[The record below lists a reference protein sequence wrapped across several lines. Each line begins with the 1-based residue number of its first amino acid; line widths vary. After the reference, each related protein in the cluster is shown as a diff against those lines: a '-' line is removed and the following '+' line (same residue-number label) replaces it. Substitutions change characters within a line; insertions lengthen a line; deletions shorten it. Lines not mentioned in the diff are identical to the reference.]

1 MGPYATSNRDRKTD
15 LTMTTA
21 VKNPNPGPTD
31 MQAFAFVQ
39 SLAAELSKGKVELPS
54 FPDIALRVRKALS
67 DDNVTQ
73 DMVVRVVGSEPALAA
88 RLMQI
93 GNSAAL
99 NFSGKPITELRT
111 AIARMGF
118 NMVRSAAIAFAMSQL
133 KKQDALKGLE
143 KPLED
148 LWKRSAAV
156 AAMSH
161 AVARRYSKVN
171 PDTALLAGLL
181 HGIGELYILT
191 RSAQHPGLFA
201 NQAAYTAVVRDW
213 HAAIAKALLENWE
226 MAGEVIEAVSNFED
240 LERSHSGPVDLTDVV
255 TVGSLLAA
263 FKDHPETIELNMH
276 DVAACKR
283 MKIDRASYEQLIDE
297 SEHEIDTLRQALGA

>member
-1 MGPYATSNRDRKTD
+1 MSTAAKTESD
-15 LTMTTA
+15 P
-21 VKNPNPGPTD
+21 VSDP
-31 MQAFAFVQ
+31 QAFAFVQ
-39 SLAAELSKGKVELPS
+39 ALAAELSKGKVELPS
-54 FPDIALRVRKALS
+54 FPDIALRVRKVLS
-67 DDNVTQ
+67 DENVTQ

-88 RLMQI
+88 RVMQI

-143 KPLED
+143 KPLDD

-181 HGIGELYILT
+181 HGIGQLYILT

-201 NQAAYTAVVRDW
+201 NQAAYAAIVRDW
-213 HAAIAKALLENWE
+213 HSAIAKALLENWE
-226 MAGEVIEAVSNFED
+226 MTDEVVEAVSNFED
-240 LERSHSGPVDLTDVV
+240 LERQHTGPVDLTDVI
-255 TVGSLLAA
+255 TVGNLLAA
-263 FKDHPETIELNMH
+263 FKDHPDTIELNMH

-283 MKIDRASYEQLIDE
+283 MQIDRASYEQLIDE
-297 SEHEIDTLRQALGA
+297 SESEIDALRQALGT

>member
-1 MGPYATSNRDRKTD
+1 MS
-15 LTMTTA
+15 TA
-21 VKNPNPGPTD
+21 AQAQNPISDP
-31 MQAFAFVQ
+31 QAFAFVQ

-54 FPDIALRVRKALS
+54 FPDIALRVRKVLS
-67 DDNVTQ
+67 DENVSQ

-88 RLMQI
+88 RVMQI
-93 GNSAAL
+93 ANSAAL
-99 NFSGKPITELRT
+99 NFSGKTITELRT

-143 KPLED
+143 QPLDE

-161 AVARRYSKVN
+161 AVARSYSKVN

-181 HGIGELYILT
+181 HGIGQLYILT
-191 RSAQHPGLFA
+191 RSAQHRGLFA
-201 NQAAYTAVVRDW
+201 NQAAYTAIVRDW
-213 HAAIAKALLENWE
+213 HSAIAKALLENWD
-226 MAGEVIEAVSNFED
+226 MAEEVVEAVSSFED
-240 LERSHSGPVDLTDVV
+240 LEREHTGPVDLTDVV
-255 TVGSLLAA
+255 TVGNLLAA

-297 SEHEIDTLRQALGA
+297 SESEIDTLRQALGA

>member
-1 MGPYATSNRDRKTD
+1 MNTAAQNQITNTTD
-15 LTMTTA
+15 
-21 VKNPNPGPTD
+21 P
-31 MQAFAFVQ
+31 QAFAFVQ

-54 FPDIALRVRKALS
+54 FPDIALRVRRVLS
-67 DDNVTQ
+67 DENVSQ

-111 AIARMGF
+111 AISRMGF

-143 KPLED
+143 KPLEE

-171 PDTALLAGLL
+171 PDTALLSGLL
-181 HGIGELYILT
+181 HGIGQLYILT
-191 RSAQHPGLFA
+191 RSAHHPGLFA
-201 NQAAYTAVVRDW
+201 NQAVYTAIVRDW
-213 HAAIAKALLENWE
+213 HSAIAKALLENWE
-226 MAGEVIEAVSNFED
+226 MADEVVEAVSNFED
-240 LERSHSGPVDLTDVV
+240 LERLHSGPVDLTDVV
-255 TVGSLLAA
+255 TVGNLLAA

-276 DVAACKR
+276 DVGACKR

-297 SEHEIDTLRQALGA
+297 SDQEIETLRQALGA

>member
-1 MGPYATSNRDRKTD
+1 MSTAAQPQTSQ
-15 LTMTTA
+15 
-21 VKNPNPGPTD
+21 PTD

-54 FPDIALRVRKALS
+54 FPDIALRVRKVLS
-67 DDNVTQ
+67 DENVSQ

-111 AIARMGF
+111 AISRMGF

-143 KPLED
+143 KPLEE

-161 AVARRYSKVN
+161 AVARRYSKIN

-181 HGIGELYILT
+181 HGIGQLYILT

-201 NQAAYTAVVRDW
+201 NQAAYTAIVRDW
-213 HAAIAKALLENWE
+213 HSAIAKALLENWE
-226 MAGEVIEAVSNFED
+226 MAEEVIAAVSGFED

-255 TVGSLLAA
+255 TVGNLLAA

-283 MKIDRASYEQLIDE
+283 MQIDRASYEQLIDE

>member
-1 MGPYATSNRDRKTD
+1 
-15 LTMTTA
+15 MTTA
-21 VKNPNPGPTD
+21 AKPQNSQTTD

-39 SLAAELSKGKVELPS
+39 QLAAELSKGKVELPS
-54 FPDIALRVRKALS
+54 FPDIALRVRKVLS
-67 DDNVTQ
+67 DENVTQ

-111 AIARMGF
+111 AISRMGF

-133 KKQDALKGLE
+133 KKQDSLKGLE

-161 AVARRYSKVN
+161 SVARRFSKVN
-171 PDTALLAGLL
+171 PDMALLAGLL
-181 HGIGELYILT
+181 HGIGQLYILT

-201 NQAAYTAVVRDW
+201 NQAAYSAIVRDW
-213 HAAIAKALLENWE
+213 HSAIAKALLENWE
-226 MAGEVIEAVSNFED
+226 MADEVVQAVSNYED
-240 LERSHSGPVDLTDVV
+240 LEREHTGPVDLTDLV
-255 TVGSLLAA
+255 TVGFLLAA
-263 FKDHPETIELNMH
+263 YKDHPESIELNMH
-276 DVAACKR
+276 NVAACKR
-283 MKIDRASYEQLIDE
+283 MKIDQGAYEQLIRE
-297 SEHEIDTLRQALGA
+297 SEKEIDTLRAALGA

>member
-1 MGPYATSNRDRKTD
+1 MS
-15 LTMTTA
+15 TA
-21 VKNPNPGPTD
+21 AQPQNSQPTD

-54 FPDIALRVRKALS
+54 FPDIALRVRKVLS
-67 DDNVTQ
+67 DENVSQ

-111 AIARMGF
+111 AISRMGF

-143 KPLED
+143 KPLEE

-181 HGIGELYILT
+181 HGIGQLYILT

-201 NQAAYTAVVRDW
+201 NQAAYTAIVRDW
-213 HAAIAKALLENWE
+213 HSAIAKALLENWE
-226 MAGEVIEAVSNFED
+226 MAEEVIEAVSGFED

-255 TVGSLLAA
+255 TVGNLLAA

-283 MKIDRASYEQLIDE
+283 MQIDRASYEQLIDE

>member
-1 MGPYATSNRDRKTD
+1 MNTAAPKVQTQVTD
-15 LTMTTA
+15 T
-21 VKNPNPGPTD
+21 
-31 MQAFAFVQ
+31 QAFAFVQ

-54 FPDIALRVRKALS
+54 FPDIALRVRKVLS
-67 DDNVTQ
+67 DENVGQ

-93 GNSAAL
+93 ANSAAL

-111 AIARMGF
+111 AISRMGF

-148 LWKRSAAV
+148 LWRRSAAV

-161 AVARRYSKVN
+161 AVAKRYSKVN

-181 HGIGELYILT
+181 HGIGQLCILT

-201 NQAAYTAVVRDW
+201 NQAAYTAIVRDW
-213 HAAIAKALLENWE
+213 HSSIAKALLENWE
-226 MAGEVIEAVSNFED
+226 MAEEVIEAVSNFED
-240 LERSHSGPVDLTDVV
+240 
-255 TVGSLLAA
+255 
-263 FKDHPETIELNMH
+263 
-276 DVAACKR
+276 
-283 MKIDRASYEQLIDE
+283 
-297 SEHEIDTLRQALGA
+297 

>member
-1 MGPYATSNRDRKTD
+1 MNTAAKTQTSSPVDT
-15 LTMTTA
+15 
-21 VKNPNPGPTD
+21 
-31 MQAFAFVQ
+31 QAFAFVQ

-54 FPDIALRVRKALS
+54 FPDIALRVRKVLS
-67 DDNVTQ
+67 DENVSQ

-99 NFSGKPITELRT
+99 NFSGKPITELRS
-111 AIARMGF
+111 AISRMGF

-143 KPLED
+143 VPLED

-181 HGIGELYILT
+181 HGIGQLYILT

-201 NQAAYTAVVRDW
+201 NQAVYAAIVRDW
-213 HAAIAKALLENWE
+213 HSAIAKALLENWE
-226 MAGEVIEAVSNFED
+226 MAEEVVEAVSNFED
-240 LERSHSGPVDLTDVV
+240 LERLHTGPVDLTDVV
-255 TVGSLLAA
+255 TVGNLLAA

-283 MKIDRASYEQLIDE
+283 MQIDRASYEQLIDE

>member
-1 MGPYATSNRDRKTD
+1 MN
-15 LTMTTA
+15 TA
-21 VKNPNPGPTD
+21 AQTQSSHPIDT
-31 MQAFAFVQ
+31 QAFAFVQ
-39 SLAAELSKGKVELPS
+39 AIAAELSKGKVELPS
-54 FPDIALRVRKALS
+54 FPDIALRVRKVLT
-67 DDNVTQ
+67 DENVSQ

-93 GNSAAL
+93 GNSAAM

-111 AIARMGF
+111 AISRMGF

-143 KPLED
+143 VPLEE

-181 HGIGELYILT
+181 HGIGQLYILT
-191 RSAQHPGLFA
+191 RSAQHPGLFS
-201 NQAAYTAVVRDW
+201 NQAVYTTIVRDW
-213 HAAIAKALLENWE
+213 HSAIAKALLENWE
-226 MAGEVIEAVSNFED
+226 MAEEVVEAVSNFED
-240 LERSHSGPVDLTDVV
+240 LERFHTGPVDLTDVV
-255 TVGSLLAA
+255 TVGNLLAA

-283 MKIDRASYEQLIDE
+283 MQIDRSAYEQLIDE

>member
-1 MGPYATSNRDRKTD
+1 MSNAAKSQ
-15 LTMTTA
+15 
-21 VKNPNPGPTD
+21 NSQPTD

-54 FPDIALRVRKALS
+54 FPDIALRVRKVLS
-67 DDNVTQ
+67 DENVSQ

-93 GNSAAL
+93 SNSAAL

-111 AIARMGF
+111 AISRMGF

-171 PDTALLAGLL
+171 PDMALLAGLL
-181 HGIGELYILT
+181 HGIGQLYILT

-201 NQAAYTAVVRDW
+201 NQAAYTAIVRDW
-213 HAAIAKALLENWE
+213 HSAIAKALLENWE
-226 MAGEVIEAVSNFED
+226 MAEEVIEAVSNFED
-240 LERSHSGPVDLTDVV
+240 LERAHTGPVDLTDVV
-255 TVGSLLAA
+255 TVGNLLAS
-263 FKDHPETIELNMH
+263 FKDHPETIELNLH

-283 MKIDRASYEQLIDE
+283 MTIDRASYEQLIDE